1 MESSSK
7 LFILFSIFFLLL
19 STLSQPAAAADSIN
33 IGEDPVSRYRTLLAL
48 QRKTNRNQIP
58 NCGEM
63 MSRSQCSQNP
73 KCRWC
78 RSEALD
84 DMCFGKTEARRLP
97 QQVFLCDWFNSL
109 SFFLLH
115 CILYRYCSSGDNCNS
130 FSFFLWTSEFGCCLW
145 SDLWCGVSVPFSE
158 GVFVFPSSSWLANY
172 SWIMSTFFSFGL
184 I

>member
-48 QRKTNRNQIP
+48 QRKNNRNQIP

-84 DMCFGKTEARRLP
+84 DMCFSKTEARRLP

-109 SFFLLH
+109 FFFCFIVFFIDTVQVEIIVILFRFFYELTSLAVVYDLIYDVGFLFLFQRVFLFFPLVVDLLIIHESCRLFFLL
-115 CILYRYCSSGDNCNS
+115 D
-130 FSFFLWTSEFGCCLW
+130 
-145 SDLWCGVSVPFSE
+145 
-158 GVFVFPSSSWLANY
+158 
-172 SWIMSTFFSFGL
+172 
-184 I
+184 